1 MNSQMITG
9 GHKIEETP
17 QFKSALKDQLQKY
30 ESKIQEIKK
39 EKMFEDINESEQYK
53 DTLNKQKDIMIALSN
68 KLNERDEIFRRTI
81 RNFK

>member
-1 MNSQMITG
+1 MNSQMITR

-17 QFKSALKDQLQKY
+17 QFKSALKNQLQKY